1 MREARLRYLR
11 QNIIFNFIENR
22 LGGPQDLLNKIN
34 EAISEFD
41 PSLQIGVRTLQK
53 QIKDLKENHGWP
65 IKRNLGVYEFEEDF
79 NYEILRD
86 DEKQKINEAL
96 LLLQR
101 FNGKQGFEWL
111 DTIDESSFDVEF
123 VNNAIQ
129 YEESNTYTD
138 RYFKKIKNAILN
150 KNVLIIKREIF
161 RNSSTIELD
170 VEFHPH
176 FLKIFNNKWYAFGIK
191 KELDVSRRSSIVP
204 NYVIPIDRYIID
216 INYSRKNYI
225 KSDINY
231 SSNSDNDYFSEVI
244 GVTNYLDKSSQKVK
258 INIHSVERFRIL
270 HSKPPHWSWQV
281 VDQSTIPIQVSMTLK
296 INNELENYILR
307 YSPDIEVVEP
317 LELKESIINKL
328 KLILKKYTN

>member
-101 FNGKQGFEWL
+101 FNGKQGFEW
-111 DTIDESSFDVEF
+111 
-123 VNNAIQ
+123 
-129 YEESNTYTD
+129 
-138 RYFKKIKNAILN
+138 KN
-150 KNVLIIKREIF
+150 
-161 RNSSTIELD
+161 
-170 VEFHPH
+170 
-176 FLKIFNNKWYAFGIK
+176 
-191 KELDVSRRSSIVP
+191 
-204 NYVIPIDRYIID
+204 
-216 INYSRKNYI
+216 
-225 KSDINY
+225 
-231 SSNSDNDYFSEVI
+231 
-244 GVTNYLDKSSQKVK
+244 
-258 INIHSVERFRIL
+258 
-270 HSKPPHWSWQV
+270 
-281 VDQSTIPIQVSMTLK
+281 
-296 INNELENYILR
+296 
-307 YSPDIEVVEP
+307 
-317 LELKESIINKL
+317 
-328 KLILKKYTN
+328 